1 MRFSIIVPVFN
12 TVSYLTGC
20 VRSVIEQSF
29 DDWELILVDDGS
41 SDGSGDSVDEFA
53 LTDKRIKAF
62 HQANSGAFRARRTG
76 IAHASG
82 EYIVFLDDDDRLEQD
97 CLLSLSRVIAEK
109 SPDILMYVGKVYRNG
124 ADTGKRF
131 GKLGESAGY
140 IDPGS
145 LRDSLISS
153 HDMNSLCN
161 KAFRTELFYGDDSDY
176 SCLPARTVGEDKI
189 QLLHP
194 VGMAS
199 SIYYMPDELYIYNSR
214 DDSTIHSIDLD
225 TAERF
230 LNNEMFSY
238 LRRFMQ
244 YNGMT
249 EPHYMETVCVYYL
262 KNFVAVYYRLR
273 KYCRAHGKMKEFRSY
288 EWKTLDREAF
298 RYSLSR
304 LLSAKEKIKLSAAR
318 LHL

>member
-20 VRSVIEQSF
+20 IRSVIEQSF

-41 SDGSGDSVDEFA
+41 SDGSSDSVDGFA
-53 LTDKRIKAF
+53 LSDKRIKAF

-82 EYIVFLDDDDRLEQD
+82 EYIVFLDDDDRLVPD

-131 GKLGESAGY
+131 GKLGKSAGY

-153 HDMNSLCN
+153 HDLNSLCN
-161 KAFRTELFYGDDSDY
+161 KAFRSELFDGDDSDY
-176 SCLPARTVGEDKI
+176 SGLPARTVGEDKI
-189 QLLHP
+189 QLLYP
-194 VGMAS
+194 VGKAS

-214 DDSTIHSIDLD
+214 DNSTINTMDLD
-225 TAERF
+225 SAERLLANGMF
-230 LNNEMFSY
+230 LH
-238 LRRFMQ
+238 LRRFMEHC
-244 YNGMT
+244 GMT
-249 EPHYMETVCVYYL
+249 DPQHKETVCVYYL
-262 KNFVAVYYRLR
+262 RNFVTVYYRLR
-273 KYCRAHGKMKEFRSY
+273 KYCKAHGMMKEFRSY

-298 RYSLSR
+298 RYSRSR